1 MNKIEKNGKTII
13 NPIKGGRKVVFL
25 FILGSIIL
33 LLILSKIRIEI
44 QNFEFTTQK
53 KQHINTTY
61 KVTCKLEILYKIP
74 IAKITITNP
83 KIEKWNMKEK
93 IKKINKEVLQN
104 TNKIDKKVKKVIK
117 HANIQYKKI
126 NLKIE
131 IGTENACL
139 TSFLIPAIST
149 VIAIWLRKKIQDNK
163 NQTFIIQPI
172 YQDKNLVNIQFSG
185 IFEIKMIHIINIIYI
200 LNKKGRVKKDER
212 TSHRR
217 TYDYSYE

>member
-1 MNKIEKNGKTII
+1 MERLLL
-13 NPIKGGRKVVFL
+13 NPIEGGRKMVFL
-25 FILGSIIL
+25 FILGIIIL
-33 LLILSKIRIEI
+33 LLVFSKIRIEI
-44 QNFEFTTQK
+44 QNFKFTTQN

-61 KVTCKLEILYKIP
+61 RVTCKWKILRKIP
-74 IAKITITNP
+74 IAKITITNQ
-83 KIEKWNMKEK
+83 KIRKWNMKEK
-93 IKKINKEVLQN
+93 MKKINTEVLQN
-104 TNKIDKKVKKVIK
+104 ANKIDKKIIEAIK

-131 IGTENACL
+131 IGTQNACL

-149 VIAIWLRKKIQDNK
+149 VIAIWLRQKMQDNK
-163 NQTFIIQPI
+163 NQTFIVQPI
-172 YQDKNLVNIQFSG
+172 YQNKNLVNIQFSG

-200 LNKKGRVKKDER
+200 LNKKGSVKENER

>member
-104 TNKIDKKVKKVIK
+104 TNKIDKKVIK

-200 LNKKGRVKKDER
+200 LNKKGRVKEDER